1 MDNNTSYLNKHPIE
15 KLKYLKALL
24 QKDNLSSNQI
34 IKIKKIIKDTILEL
48 KKLKENQNQNQNRN
62 QNLLVPM
69 GTKDLTKSGRQ
80 LVKLKQETNY
90 NELTNTFYSQ
100 EEKDEVE
107 FNLKLEKQ

>member
-48 KKLKENQNQNQNRN
+48 KKLKENKNQNVNQNRN
-62 QNLLVPM
+62 QNHNINQNRNQNQKLLIPM
-69 GTKDLTKSGRQ
+69 GTKR
-80 LVKLKQETNY
+80 
-90 NELTNTFYSQ
+90 
-100 EEKDEVE
+100 
-107 FNLKLEKQ
+107 FN